1 MADIQSIKK
10 RLSNIQSNFNPEK
23 NTYKVIEYVVNNNLN
38 YDQMLK
44 ELSKIKG
51 FSKYP
56 EELKNEYISIINDIK
71 ENIIKQ
77 RKLEEKERIEAN
89 TKELKDI
96 IEHLEKSKNNYI
108 EKKQEEQTK
117 KAEPKVEEKKE
128 LNEQEKQNS
137 KTKKVEN
144 SKVDDVEDIP
154 ESKNNVNK
162 FIEIG
167 IVLVII
173 IMILILLFY

>member
-1 MADIQSIKK
+1 MADTQSIKK
-10 RLSNIQSNFNPEK
+10 RLSKIQKNFNPEK
-23 NTYKVIEYVVNNNLN
+23 NTYKVIEYVVNNNFDYN
-38 YDQMLK
+38 RMLK
-44 ELSKIKG
+44 ELSRIKG

-56 EELKNEYISIINDIK
+56 EELKQEYISIINDIK

-77 RKLEEKERIEAN
+77 RKLEEKEKIEAN

-108 EKKQEEQTK
+108 ERKHEEQSMKNETQI
-117 KAEPKVEEKKE
+117 EEKKDSSIPKKQDNIKKKSE
-128 LNEQEKQNS
+128 NIEDKPIENEK
-137 KTKKVEN
+137 N
-144 SKVDDVEDIP
+144 SKVNI
-154 ESKNNVNK
+154 NK

-173 IMILILLFY
+173 VMILVLLFY